1 MMVYF
6 LGYYALGCVLCC
18 FIMIKHAFRKP
29 SGNERELS
37 ESQRD
42 NRSFAARCAEWVAM
56 LLVIFPFVV
65 LVWPWILWGK
75 LFPGETPPRRGLGND
90 FAVSDDFLICALPL
104 ADIEFWETVDD
115 PLGAAPPV
123 PFGHLNPAWE
133 AFKQEAGNAT
143 LWRFYGRADSG
154 WGMDWRHDGYVALK
168 EDGTRPYFM
177 TRRTDV
183 QWPPE

>member
-6 LGYYALGCVLCC
+6 LGYYALGCVLC
-18 FIMIKHAFRKP
+18 FSIMIKHAFSKP
-29 SGNERELS
+29 SGNKREISNFLLGNPS
-37 ESQRD
+37 L
-42 NRSFAARCAEWVAM
+42 ATRCLEWG
-56 LLVIFPFVV
+56 LLFPLVV
-65 LVWPWILWGK
+65 LAWPWILWGK
-75 LFPGETPPRRGLGND
+75 LFPGETPPRRELGND

-154 WGMDWRHDGYVALK
+154 WGMDWRHDGYVALRD
-168 EDGTRPYFM
+168 DGTRPYFL